1 MDDLILDVGESN
13 FEQEVL
19 DYSHRSPVVVEFW
32 AEWSIISKKLTQ
44 QLQRSTREAHGAFRL
59 ARVNVD
65 LEKTLPGR
73 YGVRSLPAVRAFVN
87 GLITAE
93 LNGPLV
99 ETRINDLIKAIA
111 PPAGNLSIGRGQ
123 SLLARKAWVEAR
135 AAFSE
140 ALEQEEDNSSALYG
154 YLTCLVAE
162 GNAGE
167 ALAMIET
174 FPASKEY
181 TQAQNYLP
189 LVQAYMNLSEGPSGD
204 DDLQNTYT
212 SALRLAHRG
221 NIYAALDGLL
231 DVLRKDKRYLRGVAR
246 AMVLA
251 LLQIL
256 GEEDEQARAYRS
268 ELAAILF

>member
-1 MDDLILDVGESN
+1 MDDLILDVSESN

-19 DYSHRSPVVVEFW
+19 DYSHRSPVIVEFW
-32 AEWSIISKKLTQ
+32 AEWSAVSKQLTP
-44 QLQRSTREAHGAFRL
+44 QLQRSAREAHGAFRL

-65 LEKTLPGR
+65 QEKTLPGR

-87 GLITAE
+87 GMLTAE

-99 ETRINDLIKAIA
+99 ETRIHDLIKAIS
-111 PPAGNLSIGRGQ
+111 PTPGNLSIGRGQ
-123 SLLARKAWVEAR
+123 SLLARKAWAEAR

-140 ALEQEEDNSSALYG
+140 ALDQEEDNSAALYG

-162 GNAGE
+162 GNASE

-174 FPASKEY
+174 FPASREY
-181 TQAQNYLP
+181 TLAQNYLP
-189 LVQAYMNLSEGPSGD
+189 LVQAYLNLEEDPSGED
-204 DDLQNTYT
+204 ELQATYT
-212 SALRLAHRG
+212 SALRLARRG

-231 DVLRKDKRYLRGVAR
+231 DVLRKNKRYLRGTAR
-246 AMVLA
+246 AMVVA
-251 LLQIL
+251 LLQVF